1 MALRGEAVV
10 VERRAGE
17 GAGDAAS
24 ISLQRSVGAAR
35 IAFKR
40 RGTHTVLGDVY
51 QGGCCKVRFPRAE
64 PDSDPEAVLINTAGG
79 LTDGDVI
86 ETSALWGEGTRAVVT
101 TQAAERIY
109 RSRGA
114 DAYIANHLVVET
126 AATALWLPQETIL
139 FDGGRL
145 NRRLEA
151 TIAEDGRLI
160 ACEATIF
167 GRHAMGETIR
177 TGAIQDIWRVRHG
190 GKLVFADGFHLSGD
204 MEQILGRPGIADGAA
219 AIATVIHVGHADDML
234 LDELRAVSDGL
245 PVKAACSQLGS
256 VIVGRLLAPS
266 GATLRFGLIGLLN
279 VLLNRAEPDEEL
291 RQRDCALPRVWNC

>member
-1 MALRGEAVV
+1 MPV
-10 VERRAGE
+10 
-17 GAGDAAS
+17 
-24 ISLQRSVGAAR
+24 SLQRSAGEAR

-40 RGTHTVLGDVY
+40 RGALSVLDDIY
-51 QGGCCKVRFPRAE
+51 QAGCCKVRFPRAE
-64 PDSDPEAVLINTAGG
+64 PGADPEAVLLNTAGG

-86 ETSALWGEGTRAVVT
+86 ETSAHWGKGTRAVVT

-114 DAYIANHLVVET
+114 DALIANHLEVEA

-145 NRRLEA
+145 KRCLEA

-177 TGAIQDIWRVRHG
+177 SGAITDVWRVRHG
-190 GKLVFADGFHLSGD
+190 GKLVFADGFRLSGD
-204 MEQILGRPGIADGAA
+204 MDQALGRPGIADGAG
-219 AIATVIHVGHADDML
+219 AIATVVHVGHANDTL
-234 LDELRAVSDGL
+234 FDELRAATDAL
-245 PVKAACSQLGS
+245 PVTSACSRLGP
-256 VIVGRLLAPS
+256 VIIARLLAPT
-266 GATLRFGLIGLLN
+266 GATLRSGLIRLLN
-279 VLLNRAEPDEEL
+279 ALLNRIEPVEGL
-291 RQRDCALPRVWNC
+291 GQRDWALPRVWNC

>member
-1 MALRGEAVV
+1 MALRAETA
-10 VERRAGE
+10 EQRAGE
-17 GAGDAAS
+17 GVESAAS

-40 RGTHTVLGDVY
+40 RGAHTVLDDVY
-51 QGGCCKVRFPRAE
+51 QAGCCKVRFPRAE
-64 PDSDPEAVLINTAGG
+64 PGADPEAVLINTAGG

-86 ETSALWGEGTRAVVT
+86 ETSARWGEGTRAVVT

-114 DAYIANHLVVET
+114 NAHIANHLVVGT

-145 NRRLEA
+145 KRRLEA

-177 TGAIQDIWRVRHG
+177 TGAIQDIWRVQHG
-190 GKLVFADGFHLSGD
+190 GKLVFADGFRLFGD
-204 MEQILGRPGIADGAA
+204 MDQVLGRPGIADGAA
-219 AIATVIHVGHADDML
+219 AIATVIHVGHADEFL
-234 LDELRAVSDGL
+234 LDDLRTVSDAL

-256 VIVGRLLAPS
+256 VIVARLLAPT
-266 GATLRFGLIGLLN
+266 GATMRSGLIGLLN
-279 VLLNRAEPDEEL
+279 VLLNRVEPDQEL
-291 RQRDCALPRVWNC
+291 RWRNCALPRVWNC

>member
-1 MALRGEAVV
+1 MALRAEAASA
-10 VERRAGE
+10 EHRADE
-17 GAGDAAS
+17 GAAPV
-24 ISLQRSVGAAR
+24 SLQRSAGEAR

-40 RGTHTVLGDVY
+40 RGALSVLDDIY
-51 QGGCCKVRFPRAE
+51 QVGCCKVRFPRAE
-64 PDSDPEAVLINTAGG
+64 PGADPEAVLLNTAGG

-86 ETSALWGEGTRAVVT
+86 ETSARWGKGTRAVVT

-114 DAYIANHLVVET
+114 DAHIANHLKVEA

-145 NRRLEA
+145 KRRLEA

-177 TGAIQDIWRVRHG
+177 SGAIEDVWRVRHG
-190 GKLVFADGFHLSGD
+190 GKLVFADGLRLTGD
-204 MEQILGRPGIADGAA
+204 MDKGLARPGIADGAA
-219 AIATVIHVGHADDML
+219 AIATVIHVGHAEDTLFDT
-234 LDELRAVSDGL
+234 LRAATDAL
-245 PVKAACSQLGS
+245 PVTAACSQLGP
-256 VIVGRLLAPS
+256 VIIARLLAPN
-266 GATLRFGLIGLLN
+266 GATLRTGLIILLN
-279 VLLNRAEPDEEL
+279 ALLNRIEPVEGL
-291 RQRDCALPRVWNC
+291 GQRDWALPRVWNC